1 MFVAK
6 VNVPAVG
13 TGRMRRIGPGA
24 VGMLLL
30 SSLLTACA
38 DSYPVIPGGLDVNRP
53 IMSVEPAGTD
63 QQTVEQALTDYENR
77 PVTLTDSTL
86 EHLSLRDCLVLAV
99 EHNRSLRRTTYRT
112 ERLGQQRRIE
122 RSRLDDATLNA
133 AYSVQEEDDVGD
145 GRVSVTG
152 RPGGFEVEP
161 FVDFLY
167 DEFGEDDKHETNYGV
182 AISRQVFRVKYED
195 IRQPLPLTQATRDHH
210 VAINERVLELRQLH
224 LEVVRRFYGVQ
235 RLKKRLAVRQNRVED
250 ARTFLESMEAR
261 FDEGMEAAVN
271 VTNARINLNQAE
283 SDLVREQTNLQNANE
298 ALLELLGADVREVI
312 TIEAEDLSA
321 IERESTE
328 MDADLSLIEAH
339 HENVRNQRLQMEVQR
354 QQLQVSKEELI
365 PDLFATL
372 SASREAD
379 GDDGR
384 VALDLNLQ
392 VPLDAYREE
401 KARARQDRLRLME
414 LTVELADIRSDL
426 ARRLRRSYRT
436 IDQLDTTVRL
446 AEQRLESE
454 RNKLAARLR
463 LYEIGADTD
472 NLEVTRAKQEVDQ
485 AEVDLLEAQ
494 VSRIIEEA
502 RYRSLLPSAP
512 TDAAEPGPGR

>member
-1 MFVAK
+1 MFVAR

-24 VGMLLL
+24 VGTMLL

-38 DSYPVIPGGLDVNRP
+38 DSYPVIPGSLDVNRP
-53 IMSVEPAGTD
+53 IMSVEPAETD
-63 QQTVEQALTDYENR
+63 QQNVKQALTDYEDR

-86 EHLSLRDCLVLAV
+86 ENLSLRDCLVLAV

-133 AYSVQEEDDVGD
+133 DYSVQEEDDVGD

-152 RPGGFEVEP
+152 RAGGFEVEP

-167 DEFGEDDKHETNYGV
+167 DEFREDDKHETNYGV
-182 AISRQVFRVKYED
+182 AISRQVFRIRYEEV
-195 IRQPLPLTQATRDHH
+195 RQHLPLTRATRDHH
-210 VAINERVLELRQLH
+210 VAINERVLDLRQLH
-224 LEVVRRFYGVQ
+224 LDVVQRFYDVQ
-235 RLKKRLAVRQNRVED
+235 RLKKRFEVRRNRVED
-250 ARTFLESMEAR
+250 ARAFLESMEAGL
-261 FDEGMEAAVN
+261 EVGMEAEIN
-271 VTNARINLNQAE
+271 VINARINLNQAE
-283 SDLVREQTNLQNANE
+283 SDLVREQTNLQNARE
-298 ALLELLGADVREVI
+298 QLLELLGADVREVI
-312 TIEAEDLSA
+312 TIQDEDLSA
-321 IERESTE
+321 IEPESVE
-328 MDADLSLIEAH
+328 LDSDLALIEAH
-339 HENVRNQRLQMEVQR
+339 HESVRNQYMQMEVQR

-365 PDLFATL
+365 PDLQATL

-384 VALDLNLQ
+384 VALDLSLQ
-392 VPLDAYREE
+392 VPLDAYRAE
-401 KARARQDRLRLME
+401 KARASQDRLLLIE
-414 LTVELADIRSDL
+414 LTVELADVRSNL

-446 AEQRLESE
+446 AEQQLESE
-454 RNKLAARLR
+454 RNKLAARLL
-463 LYEIGADTD
+463 LYESGADLD
-472 NLEVTRAKQEVDQ
+472 NLEVTRAKQAVDQ
-485 AEVDLLEAQ
+485 AEVDLLEAR